1 LLIGVLRLL
10 EPRKPQLHLR
20 GEKAMKHRVQEVL
33 LVLIITVISVT
44 VSLFIAHSVQSE
56 SLRLKDAW
64 VHSSKGHPTIHNTDT
79 GDVGVIDNDL
89 KESL

>member
-1 LLIGVLRLL
+1 
-10 EPRKPQLHLR
+10 
-20 GEKAMKHRVQEVL
+20 MKHRVQEVL